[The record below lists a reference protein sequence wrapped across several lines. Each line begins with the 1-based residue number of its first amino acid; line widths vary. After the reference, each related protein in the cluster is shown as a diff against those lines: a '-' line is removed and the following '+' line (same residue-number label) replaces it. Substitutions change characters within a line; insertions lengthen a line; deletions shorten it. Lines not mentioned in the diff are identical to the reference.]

1 MKRWHIVVLSVAV
14 VLVAGFFVVR
24 YYVQSTST
32 WAQGLTWSNP
42 DLSLVS
48 DGTYEGSSALTLPP
62 GTAAA
67 NTKTKVRVT
76 VRDHRIAAVEIL
88 EPPTL
93 ANSMRDFASTVIDRQ
108 SVRPDNISGATVSKI
123 TVLMAIANAVGR

>member
-14 VLVAGFFVVR
+14 VLIAGFFVVR
-24 YYVQSTST
+24 YYVRSTGT
-32 WAQGLTWSNP
+32 WAQGLTWPNP

-67 NTKTKVRVT
+67 NTKATVRVT
-76 VRDHRIAAVEIL
+76 VRGHRIATVEVL
-88 EPPTL
+88 EPPAL
-93 ANSMRDFASTVIDRQ
+93 ANSMQDLTSRVIDEQ
-108 SVRPDNISGATVSKI
+108 TVRPDHISGATVSKI
-123 TVLMAIANAVGR
+123 TVLMAIADAVDR